1 MQALRIRRHLESET
15 IPELKPWVGRNVEII
30 VLEDAASPLPPGFR
44 PGTGDW
50 AAFEK
55 IAAELRET
63 YDFDAVKD
71 QDACDLRHA
80 NDHLP

>member
-1 MQALRIRRHLESET
+1 MQALRIRRQLDSET
-15 IPELKPWVGRNVEII
+15 VPELKPWVGRKVEII
-30 VLEDAASPLPPGFR
+30 VMDDAGLPHSSVVR
-44 PGTGDW
+44 PGSCDW

-63 YDFDAVKD
+63 YDFDAIKD
-71 QDACDLRHA
+71 QEACDLRHA